1 MNVNTETSG
10 NSLVV
15 ALDGRVDS
23 SNAAEFNSALESA
36 TAGSDLGVVLDCENL
51 QYISSAGLRVILTTA
66 KSLQSSQRKFVIC
79 TLSNPIQ
86 DIFVIS
92 GFDQIINIQGSRAE
106 ALATMGA

>member
-10 NSLVV
+10 NSLVI

-23 SNAAEFNSALESA
+23 SNAAEFNTALENA
-36 TAGSDLGVVLDCENL
+36 TGDSDLGVVLDCENL

-66 KSLQSSQRKFVIC
+66 KSLQSSQRQFVIC

-106 ALATMGA
+106 ALATM

>member
-1 MNVNTETSG
+1 MNVKYRNIRQQP
-10 NSLVV
+10 
-15 ALDGRVDS
+15 GRRARWARGQQQRRRVQLRTRERHGRERS
-23 SNAAEFNSALESA
+23 RRGPGLRELA
-36 TAGSDLGVVLDCENL
+36 VH
-51 QYISSAGLRVILTTA
+51 QQRGLRVILTTA

-106 ALATMGA
+106 ALATMEA